1 MEQLDLEFPKTKYNF
16 LEHVIGHDVIN
27 SWNTDQ
33 KGIEERYDCIQDC
46 IHSIQRIQYL
56 IKIIEERDEKGII
69 SFEER
74 KSLIRLNE
82 MIDETE
88 ETIGL
93 CFEDIDCL
101 LRSQEH
107 AYRHVHKRMLDEI
120 NSSGLIREDK
130 RKMIGLSLVKT
141 SE

>member
-1 MEQLDLEFPKTKYNF
+1 M
-16 LEHVIGHDVIN
+16 
-27 SWNTDQ
+27 
-33 KGIEERYDCIQDC
+33 
-46 IHSIQRIQYL
+46 
-56 IKIIEERDEKGII
+56 

-93 CFEDIDCL
+93 YFEDIDCL
-101 LRSQEH
+101 LRSQEN

>member
-46 IHSIQRIQYL
+46 IHNIQRIQYL
-56 IKIIEERDEKGII
+56 IKIIEERNEKGIM

-120 NSSGLIREDK
+120 NRSDLTKDHK
-130 RKMIGLSLVKT
+130 IGRAELRLV
-141 SE
+141 